1 MQGTPV
7 RSQTSATG
15 LVVSGVEE
23 ASIRSMRSLRSR
35 SLATV
40 AARSGSDWL
49 SLTRIS
55 TG

>member
-49 SLTRIS
+49 SSTRIS